1 MIKEQLAA
9 ASASAVKAR
18 PFFAIVEEGHADP
31 CSLLRHLGSVDPV
44 ADGLVERIPAAIWGC
59 SSLHDVAGVDQ
70 QRTRE
75 RWLRRSIPD
84 VRSYPQAFAVVIAQ
98 QCEPRRICVACS
110 GAHRCRAVRLLRPS
124 RMVEQCPQP
133 DKLVSISPCA
143 TPCGSGVVA
152 RVKTVADSH
161 DMKKV
166 MRQQLHFAVVILD

>member
-75 RWLRRSIPD
+75 RWPSQSSLRSSVSHVASVWRAVVRTGV
-84 VRSYPQAFAVVIAQ
+84 VRSDFFD
-98 QCEPRRICVACS
+98 
-110 GAHRCRAVRLLRPS
+110 RP
-124 RMVEQCPQP
+124 
-133 DKLVSISPCA
+133 
-143 TPCGSGVVA
+143 GW
-152 RVKTVADSH
+152 
-161 DMKKV
+161 
-166 MRQQLHFAVVILD
+166 